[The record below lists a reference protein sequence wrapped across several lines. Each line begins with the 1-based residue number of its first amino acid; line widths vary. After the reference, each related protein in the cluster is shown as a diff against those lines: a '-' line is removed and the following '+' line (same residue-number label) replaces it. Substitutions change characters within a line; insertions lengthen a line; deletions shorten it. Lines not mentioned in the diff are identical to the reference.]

1 MPTAT
6 PNAPKAQ
13 YHPAVDAILVRHLGA
28 DLTVADLTHAA
39 NGNPVAI
46 LVDLLHANACRVEWA
61 AKRLQSHVAMV
72 VNDLNS
78 AARDIPHGLR
88 VEVATGTLR
97 DIPAL
102 VATYHEALLSLEAV
116 TKAAATF
123 RTALAAPLASG
134 QTEASS

>member
-1 MPTAT
+1 MPTTT

-13 YHPAVDAILVRHLGA
+13 YHPAVDAILVRHLGPE
-28 DLTVADLTHAA
+28 LTVADLAHATA
-39 NGNPVAI
+39 GHPAAI
-46 LVDLLHANACRVEWA
+46 LIELLHANACRVERA

-102 VATYHEALLSLEAV
+102 VATYHEVLLTLEAV
-116 TKAAATF
+116 AKAASTF
-123 RTALAAPLASG
+123 RTAPAAPLTSQA
-134 QTEASS
+134 EASS